1 MLAWLTMEDLFPDLL
16 EGQESTDPAVGD
28 DFSAQPAVEKDR
40 ENCILDGPG
49 PLAVVPVEAAN

>member
-1 MLAWLTMEDLFPDLL
+1 MEDAFSDLL
-16 EGQESTDPAVGD
+16 EGQKSTYPALGD

-40 ENCILDGPG
+40 EDRILDGSG